1 MKIKLKT
8 SCKDCVTRMEAD
20 SEIMEVMVEE
30 DFASTEKIA
39 ICHKS
44 GNVSGIIEMTVDEL
58 EELNNHV
65 QKHTH
70 LIKGM
75 KKFKIRDEDVPF

>member
-1 MKIKLKT
+1 MKIKLKIAD
-8 SCKDCVTRMEAD
+8 KGGATRIEAD
-20 SEIMEVMVEE
+20 SEIKEVLIEE
-30 DFASTEKIA
+30 DFASTEKVA

-58 EELNNHV
+58 EELNKHV
-65 QKHTH
+65 KKHLH

-75 KKFKIRDEDVPF
+75 KKFKVDPSEVPF